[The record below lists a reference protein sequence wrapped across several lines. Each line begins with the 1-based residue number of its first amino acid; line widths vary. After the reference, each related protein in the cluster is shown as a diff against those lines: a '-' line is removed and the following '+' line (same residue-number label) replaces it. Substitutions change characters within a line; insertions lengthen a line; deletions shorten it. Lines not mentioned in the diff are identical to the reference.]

1 MTGSSTLK
9 HPVVVISILIILGVF
24 VLIGAAILGADNG
37 VLGKMADSNFARGLI
52 TYLFAVVTIGTAV
65 VLVVAVLTSETSDA
79 NMDKVDKGKDILALL
94 LGVFGTIVGFY
105 FGSEISQSTTQD
117 NSLDVTPL
125 LLSVPQARSAQQVTI
140 TASVS
145 DGEAPYLYRVAVGK
159 DAEPGPSNFVD
170 SNSWIVYAMPAPQV
184 SENLIVPIT
193 VQVEDAAGTV
203 VTRVANL
210 AVSP

>member
-24 VLIGAAILGADNG
+24 ALIGAAILGADNG

-65 VLVVAVLTSETSDA
+65 VLVVAVLTSESSEA
-79 NMDKVDKGKDILALL
+79 NMDKVDRGKDILSLL

-105 FGSEISQSTTQD
+105 FGSEIGQD
-117 NSLDVTPL
+117 AQQDRDLNVTPL
-125 LLSVPQARSAQQVTI
+125 LLSVPQVSSNQEVTI
-140 TASVS
+140 TASVLE
-145 DGEAPYLYRVAVGK
+145 GEAPYLYRVAIGM
-159 DAEPGPSNFVD
+159 DAEPGSSNFVD
-170 SNSWIVYAMPAPQV
+170 SNSWIVYTLQAPPVTENTIMPV
-184 SENLIVPIT
+184 T
-193 VQVEDAAGTV
+193 VEVEDAAGTV
-203 VTRVANL
+203 ITRVANL